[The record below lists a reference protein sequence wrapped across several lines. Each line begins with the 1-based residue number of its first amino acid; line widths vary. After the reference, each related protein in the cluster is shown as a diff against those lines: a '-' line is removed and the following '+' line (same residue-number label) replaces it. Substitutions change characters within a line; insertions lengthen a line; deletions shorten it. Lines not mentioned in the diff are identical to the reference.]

1 MLHFN
6 SHQQQKEPETEN
18 DGLKGGEE
26 MHYLF
31 LGLAIVGELIGS
43 SLLKASEGFT
53 KIFPTIGLL
62 FAFAASFFFLS
73 LALKVIPLN
82 AAYAIWSGLGMVAT
96 TIISVLIWKEKINGA
111 SIAGILLILAGV
123 VILNLFGP
131 GHGESRQS
139 DTSVIEEAESK

>member
-1 MLHFN
+1 
-6 SHQQQKEPETEN
+6 
-18 DGLKGGEE
+18 

-53 KIFPTIGLL
+53 KTFPTIGLL
-62 FAFAASFFFLS
+62 IAFAASFFFLS

-96 TIISVLIWKEKINGA
+96 TVISVLIWKEKINGA
-111 SIAGILLILAGV
+111 SVAGILLILAGV

-131 GHGESRQS
+131 GHGESGQS
-139 DTSVIEEAESK
+139 GAATVERTESN